1 MTFDPAAVASGLR
14 PLAYLATVVARPA
27 KAKTAL
33 AWTAGRP
40 LYRNT
45 RNMIKSSIQVF
56 NVAVYKTIYNVLK

>member
-27 KAKTAL
+27 KARTAL

-40 LYRNT
+40 LYRKDDKLS
-45 RNMIKSSIQVF
+45 RIE
-56 NVAVYKTIYNVLK
+56 YKYSFGKTTHVMTTI